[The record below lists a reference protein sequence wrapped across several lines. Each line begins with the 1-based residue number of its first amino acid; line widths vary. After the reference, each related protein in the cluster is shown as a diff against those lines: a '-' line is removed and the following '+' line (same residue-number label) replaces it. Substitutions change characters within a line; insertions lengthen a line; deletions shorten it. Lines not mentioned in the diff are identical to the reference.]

1 MRIKREGKI
10 YENVTLKGHG
20 NTVVSGIVMAQHG
33 VLETHPLCDDIT
45 EYTTD
50 KDGNVVEVVPE
61 PMEADK

>member
-1 MRIKREGKI
+1 MRILFEGEEHQVQI
-10 YENVTLKGHG
+10 ESEG
-20 NTVVSGIVMAQHG
+20 NTIVAGRAISWNGNLLEG
-33 VLETHPLCDDIT
+33 VEDIT